1 MAEAQ
6 LVLLDQ
12 GLFLCTHIK
21 HDAYT
26 VEWSILGFSP
36 VRQKKKKKTE
46 NSRQV
51 FPWAALSWAV
61 LDFFVQV
68 IFFFASPHSA
78 THEIVIVIGCSCV
91 CMVFIVNFFLEVVN
105 KEPTYCGGTTIILVV
120 VNKEPTYCGGT
131 TQ

>member
-21 HDAYT
+21 HGAYT

-36 VRQKKKKKTE
+36 VWQKKKTKE
-46 NSRQV
+46 RLRIAV
-51 FPWAALSWAV
+51 RFFPWAALGWAV

-68 IFFFASPHSA
+68 IFFLLA
-78 THEIVIVIGCSCV
+78 
-91 CMVFIVNFFLEVVN
+91 
-105 KEPTYCGGTTIILVV
+105 PTLL
-120 VNKEPTYCGGT
+120 PMRLLL
-131 TQ
+131 